1 MRLQA
6 PSVFPHLQ
14 TCHCRLDSLQSA
26 PMEYLIEG
34 YRVYREKRWPE
45 LRSLHRELAEHGQ
58 SPKTLVIACADSRV
72 DPATIFNA
80 RPGELF
86 VVRNVANLAPPFE
99 HAPGSFHGVSAA
111 IEFAVLQLKVETIL
125 VLGHAQCG
133 GVIAALDKRLR
144 NPHSFLD
151 GWISL
156 LDTAK
161 ARVEEAHHEHPAT
174 ALEYES
180 IRVTLENLATF
191 PFVADAIRE
200 RGLKLA
206 GARYGVADGGLELL
220 DPATGAFNP
229 VV

>member
-1 MRLQA
+1 MPWA
-6 PSVFPHLQ
+6 SASVEE
-14 TCHCRLDSLQSA
+14 RR
-26 PMEYLIEG
+26 MEHLIEG
-34 YRVYREKRWPE
+34 YRAYRQKRWPE
-45 LRSLHRELAEHGQ
+45 LRALHRQLAERGQ
-58 SPKTLVIACADSRV
+58 APKALVIACADSRV

-80 RPGELF
+80 GPGELF

-99 HAPGSFHGVSAA
+99 EAPGFHGVSAA
-111 IEFAVLQLKVETIL
+111 IEFAVIQLKVETIL

-133 GVIAALDKRLR
+133 GVAAALEERPRD
-144 NPHSFLD
+144 PHSFLD

-161 ARVEEAHHEHPAT
+161 ARIIGLSGDHPT

-191 PFVADAIRE
+191 PFIAEAMRT

-220 DPATGAFNP
+220 DAATGAFSP
-229 VV
+229 VL